1 MWKHK
6 IQVLNVIT
14 FKKVRYK
21 NFLSTGQQFI
31 EIQLDRSSKTL
42 VVGENGAGKSTM
54 LDALCFGLFQR
65 AFRNIKKDQMVN
77 SINEKDCVV
86 EVEFTIGQNEYKII
100 RGIKPNIFEI
110 WCNDVMLNQDAAVR
124 DYQKHLEQTIL
135 KLNFRSFTQVV
146 ILGNASFVPFMQL
159 RPEYRRQVVEEILD
173 IEIFSKMNLLFREKQ
188 KNQDEL
194 IKQTDFN
201 YQLVD
206 NKIDDKKKYID
217 DISNRSKDLADFKKA
232 ELNKSITDIANY
244 EEDIKRVRVDI
255 AELQKQVMDETKV
268 NDKHKKLH
276 TMEAKLENTCNK
288 HKKDLSF
295 FQSHNDCPTCQ
306 QSIDEAFKSTMMSKK
321 AEKIQEL
328 DSALG
333 QIDKEIKTN
342 EMKLDTINK
351 TMVTIREK
359 ELLINRYETSI
370 DEIKKQTVRLGQ
382 EIADL
387 QDEKVSTAE
396 QTGELNQLRER
407 ITELEKDKLDQ
418 KNEMVYIDTARHLMQ
433 DTGIKTKIIKQY
445 LPIMNQLINRN
456 LADMDFFVNFSLDE
470 EFNETIKSRHRDE
483 FNYHSFSEGEK
494 LRIDLAILFTWRE
507 IAKLKNSTNTNL
519 LILDEIFD
527 SSLDSSGTDE
537 FMRILHTTMEK
548 ENVFVISHKGDTLI
562 DKFPRVMKF
571 EKYKNFTRMAE

>member
-1 MWKHK
+1 M
-6 IQVLNVIT
+6 IV

-86 EVEFTIGQNEYKII
+86 EVEFVIGKNEYKVI
-100 RGIKPNIFEI
+100 RGIKPNKFEI
-110 WCNDVMLNQDAAVR
+110 WCNNIMLNQDAAVR

-173 IEIFSKMNLLFREKQ
+173 IEIFSKMNFLLKDKV

-194 IKQTDFN
+194 IKQSDFN
-201 YQLVD
+201 YQLIESKVD
-206 NKIDDKKKYID
+206 SQKKHIEDMSGNNQQLIDKKQIE
-217 DISNRSKDLADFKKA
+217 IQKA
-232 ELNKSITDIANY
+232 QTDIDNY
-244 EEDIKRVRVDI
+244 QLDIDRVT
-255 AELQKQVMDETKV
+255 AEKTALQSEILDETKI
-268 NDKHKKLH
+268 NSKYKQLH
-276 TMEAKLENTCNK
+276 NLEAKLENTCSK
-288 HKKDLSF
+288 HKKDLGF
-295 FQSHNDCPTCQ
+295 FQTHNDCPTCQ
-306 QSIDEAFKSTMMSKK
+306 QEIDEAFKTTMQSKK

-328 DSALG
+328 EIALG
-333 QIDKEIKTN
+333 QIEKDITSTETRLSKINEI
-342 EMKLDTINK
+342 
-351 TMVTIREK
+351 MVTIREK

-370 DEIKKQTVRLGQ
+370 SEIKKYMTIKQNEIDELSDDKFTTGVATGQLTQLQEQLTEADTVKIKYK
-382 EIADL
+382 E
-387 QDEKVSTAE
+387 EKNY
-396 QTGELNQLRER
+396 L
-407 ITELEKDKLDQ
+407 
-418 KNEMVYIDTARHLMQ
+418 DTARYLMQ

-445 LPIMNQLINRN
+445 LPIMNQLINKN
-456 LADMDFFVNFSLDE
+456 LADMDFFVNFTLDDG
-470 EFNETIKSRHRDE
+470 FKETIKSRHRDV

-494 LRIDLAILFTWRE
+494 LRIDLSILFTWRE
-507 IAKLKNSTNTNL
+507 IAKMKNSMNTNL

-527 SSLDSSGTDE
+527 SSLDASGTDE
-537 FMRILHTTMEK
+537 FMRILTNKLAK

-562 DKFPRVMKF
+562 DKFPSILKF
-571 EKYKNFTRMAE
+571 EKYKNFTRMA

>member
-1 MWKHK
+1 M
-6 IQVLNVIT
+6 IL

-31 EIQLDRSSKTL
+31 EIDLDKSNTTL
-42 VVGENGAGKSTM
+42 VIGENGAGKSTM

-65 AFRNIKKDQMVN
+65 PFRNIKKDQLIN
-77 SINEKDCVV
+77 SINEKECIV
-86 EVEFTIGQNEYKII
+86 EVEFTVGQKDYKII
-100 RGIKPNIFEI
+100 RGIKPNTFEI
-110 WCNDVMLNQDAAVR
+110 WCDGDMLNQDAAQR
-124 DYQKHLEQTIL
+124 DYQKHLEQQIL

-159 RPEYRRQVVEEILD
+159 RARHRRQVVEEILD

>member
-1 MWKHK
+1 M
-6 IQVLNVIT
+6 ILFQ
-14 FKKVRYK
+14 KVRYK

-31 EIQLDRSSKTL
+31 EIDLDKANTTL

-65 AFRNIKKDQMVN
+65 PFRNIKKDQLIN
-77 SINEKDCVV
+77 SINEKECIV
-86 EVEFTIGQNEYKII
+86 EVEFIVGQKNYKII
-100 RGIKPNIFEI
+100 RGIKPNKFEI
-110 WCNDVMLNQDAAVR
+110 WCDGDMLNQDAAQR
-124 DYQKHLEQTIL
+124 DYQKHLEQQIL
-135 KLNFRSFTQVV
+135 KLNYRSFTQVV

-159 RPEYRRQVVEEILD
+159 RARHRRQVVEEILD

-217 DISNRSKDLADFKKA
+217 DISNRSKDLADSKKA
-232 ELNKSITDIANY
+232 ELNKSITDITNY
-244 EEDIKRVRVDI
+244 EEDIKKVRVDI
-255 AELQKQVMDETKV
+255 AVLQKLVIDEAKV

-276 TMEAKLENTCNK
+276 NMEAKLENTCNK
-288 HKKDLSF
+288 HKKDLGF
-295 FQSHNDCPTCQ
+295 FQTHNDCPVCQ
-306 QSIDEAFKSTMMSKK
+306 QAIDEAYKSTMMSKK

-328 DSALG
+328 EIALG
-333 QIDKEIKTN
+333 QIDKEIKTS

-370 DEIKKQTVRLGQ
+370 EEIKKQTVRLGQ

-407 ITELEKDKLDQ
+407 ITDLEKDKLDQ
-418 KNEMVYIDTARHLMQ
+418 KNEMLYIDTARHLMQ

-445 LPIMNQLINRN
+445 LPIMNQLINKN
-456 LADMDFFVNFSLDE
+456 LANMDFFVNFSLDE

-537 FMRILHTTMEK
+537 FMRILHNTMAK
-548 ENVFVISHKGDTLI
+548 ENIFVISHKGDTLI